1 MHDFRTGIFKN
12 KYKSGDLAKFFA
24 NPTSAQLN
32 FIHEVTQQHLG
43 AAPSAHWGRQVIPFR
58 LQGVDPEVLRYVAHA
73 TRQPKHEFQRLMVS
87 DHHLAKKGAGVIGT
101 IGRALRDV
109 GEVVGSHVGQLVN
122 TAAKFAKEHATTIEN
137 ALQLGKIGASVATMT
152 GLIKP
157 STGARIHSGANL
169 LTKKTKPKQ
178 KEGGAWIDF
187 V

>member
-12 KYKSGDLAKFFA
+12 KYKPGDLAKFFA

-87 DHHLAKKGAGVIGT
+87 DHHLAKKGSGYIAT
-101 IGRALRDV
+101 IGRAIAD
-109 GEVVGSHVGQLVN
+109 GASVVAGHAGSLIN
-122 TAAKFAKEHATTIEN
+122 AAASFAREHATTIEN
-137 ALQLGKIGASVATMT
+137 ALQLGKIGASLATMT

-157 STGARIHSGANL
+157 STGARIHSGADL